1 MTVIYPEG
9 TPVQGNLGLIL
20 MTTVADLDSPD
31 LSSEIGAVTSLAFQC
46 FVRDFN
52 PQIQNNTGFAP
63 ARACTTVQLPLE
75 GNTQFSPIEVRYVFD
90 PQADDSTDENKA
102 KAFLTRGTEFYAF
115 ERKGLDGQDVAMAA
129 GQRGRVWK
137 FRAGRQNED
146 RSGQDE
152 FAEYEIVQNW
162 FPLIEPVP
170 AVIVA

>member
-1 MTVIYPEG
+1 MTILYPEG
-9 TPVQGNLGLIL
+9 TSVQGNLGLVL
-20 MTTVADLDSPD
+20 MTAVADLDSPD
-31 LSSEIGAVTSLAFQC
+31 LSSEINAVTSLAIQC

-90 PQADDSTDENKA
+90 PQGDPAADANKA

-115 ERKGLDGQDVAMAA
+115 ERKGLDGQNVAMAA
-129 GQRGRVWK
+129 TQRGRIWK

-152 FAEYEIVQNW
+152 FAEYEIAQQW
-162 FPLIEPVP
+162 FPLIEPVD